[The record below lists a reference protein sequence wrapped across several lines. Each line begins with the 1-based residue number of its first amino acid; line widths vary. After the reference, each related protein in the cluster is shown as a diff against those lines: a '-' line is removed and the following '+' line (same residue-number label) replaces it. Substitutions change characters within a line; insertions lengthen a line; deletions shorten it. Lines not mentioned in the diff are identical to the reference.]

1 MKIVPS
7 KHFLEQMQSRNIKD
21 LSLCGYILLE
31 ISKNPHRNL
40 FEITN
45 GSYTFVVQYD
55 KNQGV
60 ATLVTAWKGN
70 RKRKE
75 IAEFECHSVK

>member
-40 FEITN
+40 KDFEE
-45 GSYTFVVQYD
+45 SLKQSQAKD
-55 KNQGV
+55 
-60 ATLVTAWKGN
+60 LE
-70 RKRKE
+70 R
-75 IAEFECHSVK
+75 